1 MKLLK
6 PSATAALLALSAV
19 SAQAQYAGTPITPV
33 RPYLGI
39 FLTGGGDDLATASVD
54 SGFGS
59 RTESIEAGGV
69 LDLKA
74 GIEFLLNP
82 AFSMRGSVGYHFDSI
97 SADNGDIRFTRIP
110 FEVMA
115 IWHPGPPLHLGL
127 GMRYAMG
134 ASYVATGRGAVSPT
148 GRDSVDFEAN
158 PGIVLEGEYQFSPAV
173 GVALRLVSE
182 SYKAKFPSTGKFD
195 GTHVGIGLNFHF

>member
-1 MKLLK
+1 MKHLK
-6 PSATAALLALSAV
+6 PCATAALLALSAV
-19 SAQAQYAGTPITPV
+19 SAQAQSEPAMTPV

-39 FLTGGGDDLATASVD
+39 FLTAGGDNLATVQVQNA
-54 SGFGS
+54 FGDIEN
-59 RTESIEAGGV
+59 RRIEAGGLV
-69 LDLKA
+69 DLKA

-82 AFSMRGSVGYHFDSI
+82 AFSMRGTVGYHIDAI
-97 SADNGDIRFTRIP
+97 SAENGDMRFSRFP

-127 GMRYAMG
+127 GMRFATG
-134 ASYVATGRGAVSPT
+134 ASLSGSGAAAIRT
-148 GRDSVDFEAN
+148 IDYDAD

-182 SYKAKFPSTGKFD
+182 SYKAKVPFAGKFD